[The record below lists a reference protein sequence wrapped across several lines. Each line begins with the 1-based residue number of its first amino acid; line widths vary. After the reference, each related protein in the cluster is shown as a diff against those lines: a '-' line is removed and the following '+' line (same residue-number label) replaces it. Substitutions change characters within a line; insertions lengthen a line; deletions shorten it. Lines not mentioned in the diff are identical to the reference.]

1 MAIFVDILGWIGT
14 VLFLVAY
21 ALVSVKKVE
30 GDSLSYQGM
39 NIQAGILLVINTLY
53 WRAYPSLGLNAAW
66 IGIALFT
73 LGRKYQPKSSPFHPL
88 SSVVKS

>member
-1 MAIFVDILGWIGT
+1 MAIIVDVLGWVGT
-14 VLFLVAY
+14 VLYLVAY

-30 GDSLSYQGM
+30 GDSFLYQGL
-39 NIQAGILLVINTLY
+39 NIVAGILLVINTFY

-73 LGRKYQPKSSPFHPL
+73 LGRKYVAQR
-88 SSVVKS
+88 

>member
-1 MAIFVDILGWIGT
+1 MAIIVDVLGWVGT
-14 VLFLVAY
+14 VLYLIAY

-30 GDSLSYQGM
+30 GDSFLYQGI
-39 NIQAGILLVINTLY
+39 NIVAGILLVINTFY

-73 LGRKYQPKSSPFHPL
+73 LGRKYVAQR
-88 SSVVKS
+88 